1 MVCVILACV
10 WQKLIIR
17 RLAPAVFKKKLGQG
31 GAPISRLPM
40 TINHELATHSR
51 PSGRPP
57 PKVEVYKIIAPSRK
71 STSDF
76 TLSLSEPLPDGGKTG

>member
-1 MVCVILACV
+1 
-10 WQKLIIR
+10 
-17 RLAPAVFKKKLGQG
+17 
-31 GAPISRLPM
+31 M